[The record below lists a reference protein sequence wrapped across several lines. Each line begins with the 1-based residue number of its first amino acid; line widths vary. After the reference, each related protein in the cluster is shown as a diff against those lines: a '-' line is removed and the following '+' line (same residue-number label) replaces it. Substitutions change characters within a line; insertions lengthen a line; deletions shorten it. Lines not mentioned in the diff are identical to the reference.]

1 MNSDHSPPSV
11 VAGLKQL
18 VACQLALPVNA
29 VKLKKTRRVFDILL
43 FGKRAS
49 ADVRHICVH
58 SGRVFLSIFFRP
70 MLTHTLTLTHSHTHM
85 LFRQASS
92 ENCLDHTAQS
102 VETRGEESRGKLRC
116 AAYQLRSAGRCVLVY
131 LSIGLPGL
139 NEQILSEPRTLI
151 NSKPVA
157 K

>member
-1 MNSDHSPPSV
+1 MNSDHSPSV

-43 FGKRAS
+43 FGKRTS
-49 ADVRHICVH
+49 SDVRHICVH
-58 SGRVFLSIFFRP
+58 SGRVFLSIFSAQCS
-70 MLTHTLTLTHSHTHM
+70 HTLTLTHSHTHM
-85 LFRQASS
+85 SFRQASS

-102 VETRGEESRGKLRC
+102 VETREEESRGKLRC

-139 NEQILSEPRTLI
+139 NEHILSEPRTLI

>member
-43 FGKRAS
+43 FGKRTS

-70 MLTHTLTLTHSHTHM
+70 MLTHTLTLTHSHTHT
-85 LFRQASS
+85 LTCCFDRLPAKIASIILHS
-92 ENCLDHTAQS
+92 LLRLEEKRVGGNCDVLHTS
-102 VETRGEESRGKLRC
+102 
-116 AAYQLRSAGRCVLVY
+116 SAPPAGVY
-131 LSIGLPGL
+131 LYICQSDCL
-139 NEQILSEPRTLI
+139 
-151 NSKPVA
+151 V
-157 K
+157 